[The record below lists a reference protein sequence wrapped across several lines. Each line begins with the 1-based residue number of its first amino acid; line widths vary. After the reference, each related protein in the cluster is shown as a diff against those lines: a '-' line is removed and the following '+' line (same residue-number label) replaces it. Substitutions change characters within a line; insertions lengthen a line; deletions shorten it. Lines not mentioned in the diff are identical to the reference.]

1 MNLQS
6 YIGKLVKLTLTNN
19 KILIG
24 KVIDFDD
31 KVDNFDGYNSIEI
44 DTGRITYDISENKI
58 KTIFCTFITTK
69 DTRHI
74 PSTISSFKPIDFLSS
89 ILNTKFI

>member
-44 DTGRITYDISENKI
+44 DTGRITYDISEDKI
-58 KTIFCTFITTK
+58 KTIV
-69 DTRHI
+69 
-74 PSTISSFKPIDFLSS
+74 LQ
-89 ILNTKFI
+89 

>member
-1 MNLQS
+1 MNLQ
-6 YIGKLVKLTLTNN
+6 YYLGKIVKLTLTNN

-58 KTIFCTFITTK
+58 KTIV
-69 DTRHI
+69 
-74 PSTISSFKPIDFLSS
+74 LQ
-89 ILNTKFI
+89 

>member
-1 MNLQS
+1 

-58 KTIFCTFITTK
+58 KTIV
-69 DTRHI
+69 
-74 PSTISSFKPIDFLSS
+74 LQ
-89 ILNTKFI
+89 

>member
-1 MNLQS
+1 
-6 YIGKLVKLTLTNN
+6 YIVKLVKLTLTNN

-58 KTIFCTFITTK
+58 KTIVLQK
-69 DTRHI
+69 
-74 PSTISSFKPIDFLSS
+74 
-89 ILNTKFI
+89 

>member
-1 MNLQS
+1 
-6 YIGKLVKLTLTNN
+6 IGKLVKLTLTNN

-58 KTIFCTFITTK
+58 KTIVLQK
-69 DTRHI
+69 
-74 PSTISSFKPIDFLSS
+74 
-89 ILNTKFI
+89 

>member
-24 KVIDFDD
+24 KVID
-31 KVDNFDGYNSIEI
+31 
-44 DTGRITYDISENKI
+44 
-58 KTIFCTFITTK
+58 
-69 DTRHI
+69 
-74 PSTISSFKPIDFLSS
+74 
-89 ILNTKFI
+89 

>member
-6 YIGKLVKLTLTNN
+6 YIGKLVKLTPTNN

-58 KTIFCTFITTK
+58 KTIV
-69 DTRHI
+69 
-74 PSTISSFKPIDFLSS
+74 LQ
-89 ILNTKFI
+89 

>member
-1 MNLQS
+1 MNLKS

-58 KTIFCTFITTK
+58 KTIV
-69 DTRHI
+69 
-74 PSTISSFKPIDFLSS
+74 LQ
-89 ILNTKFI
+89 